1 MRGSQGEQVF
11 LPVIGDREVE
21 REEVSGL
28 GRVVLTSPSE
38 VSARIRESL
47 KRETEGLGELDVDE
61 VGFSAIVDE
70 RYGIEM
76 STVEM
81 DPNGDKMLGTDTRF
95 DSIGRWL
102 AQARWAD
109 RG

>member
-1 MRGSQGEQVF
+1 M
-11 LPVIGDREVE
+11 IGDREVE
-21 REEVSGL
+21 GKKVSGL
-28 GRVVLTSPSE
+28 RRVVLASPSE
-38 VSARIRESL
+38 VSARIREGL
-47 KRETEGLGELDVDE
+47 KRETERLGELDVDE

-76 STVEM
+76 LTVEM
-81 DPNGDKMLGTDTRF
+81 NSNGDEMLRTDTRF